1 MGWAMIDPGDRARVA
16 ALGEEA
22 RDAVLLILG
31 VIPAFAV
38 AAVIEGF
45 VTGRTGTPILEVA
58 VGAIVVVA
66 YLALLLFPTR
76 APAGVPTDHRRVVRA
91 GPST

>member
-1 MGWAMIDPGDRARVA
+1 MT

-45 VTGRTGTPILEVA
+45 VTGRTGTPIVEVA
-58 VGAIVVVA
+58 IGAIVGVA
-66 YLALLLFPTR
+66 YLTLLLFPTR
-76 APAGVPTDHRRVVRA
+76 APAEAGRRTAVRA

>member
-1 MGWAMIDPGDRARVA
+1 M
-16 ALGEEA
+16 
-22 RDAVLLILG
+22 LLIVG

-66 YLALLLFPTR
+66 YLTLLLFPTR
-76 APAGVPTDHRRVVRA
+76 APVEAGGRKGVRA